1 MTVKYLYENEEYV
14 SFTLTLTN
22 IGSKKCFDTCITL
35 KTVIALDV
43 KHVLLSVF
51 ESAGVLLI
59 LVFFNGIQT
68 ELMSFC
74 QVLTCFIWVS

>member
-14 SFTLTLTN
+14 SFTLPLTN
-22 IGSKKCFDTCITL
+22 NGSQCITL

-51 ESAGVLLI
+51 ESSGVLLI
-59 LVFFNGIQT
+59 LVFFN
-68 ELMSFC
+68 
-74 QVLTCFIWVS
+74 